1 MKSYISLLILVVV
14 IGCNSSR
21 KSKEDIHAINID
33 EINTRMS
40 LLLQDD
46 NKEKRLVYK
55 LNDNGEIIEANI
67 FNLDGTPNIKYSFRY
82 YEDGNISDQIKYRY
96 SKFIFKYDDK
106 GRLIKNNHFNSDG
119 VLTGGNISEYN
130 DVTNSAIH
138 TNLRS
143 GINVNT
149 VIHTKHSENGDTE
162 VRVFYNSDGNLTG
175 IYTIK
180 YDSKGREI
188 EAINDEIYQVERL
201 TSLYDDY
208 GNILEECEYYDG
220 KQLSDKYSFENI
232 YDTSGFL
239 VKRYQY
245 DKIGKLFFITKY
257 INDSV
262 GNVLESTS
270 NEPFNEDVFFRVINR
285 YDENGMKIEK
295 RKYEYGQLLSITTYK
310 YDSFGN
316 IIEECVFDEDDV
328 IWYKEVCLFDDN
340 GKIIESLSYHFVERV
355 KYTYDSRGRRKEELI
370 KTW

>member
-119 VLTGGNISEYN
+119 VLTGGNISEYS

-143 GINVNT
+143 GINLNT

-162 VRVFYNSDGNLTG
+162 VRVFYNSDGNLRG

-208 GNILEECEYYDG
+208 GNILEKREYYDG
-220 KQLSDKYSFENI
+220 KQLRDKYSFENI

-328 IWYKEVCLFDDN
+328 IWYNEVCLFDDN